1 MKKIIAL
8 CLILLSLFSIT
19 SCGKADMYIA
29 NDFSYFVMYD
39 EKYIPIDIDVLLDFP
54 QKYRPY
60 NAIEY
65 DNVYCENAA
74 WRDPFVW
81 ISDLYYD
88 VEIVSTPFDS
98 TIICVNYFSRDV
110 NYFYCL
116 PDQYDLLNE
125 HYSQIEWTEKLYI
138 DNHRFQPKELP
149 EDAIAELLSK
159 PIYLG
164 DKINI
169 VYNSEV
175 DFEIMPHRVWQID
188 STGCFLKRFG
198 TLLSWGGKVYFYRG
212 HDLEIS
218 YIDTAIE
225 EFEELPELEVSPEIA
240 QKMLEINRTD

>member
-39 EKYIPIDIDVLLDFP
+39 EKYIPIDIDVRLDLHE
-54 QKYRPY
+54 KYLTY
-60 NAIEY
+60 NAIKY
-65 DNVYCENAA
+65 NNVYCENAA

-98 TIICVNYFSRDV
+98 TIICVKYFPRDD

-125 HYSQIEWTEKLYI
+125 HYSQIEWTEELYI
-138 DNHRFQPKELP
+138 NDDHLEKVGIRDVVIQ
-149 EDAIAELLSK
+149 ELLSK
-159 PIYLG
+159 PDYQNKTISRV
-164 DKINI
+164 IW
-169 VYNSEV
+169 SE
-175 DFEIMPHRVWQID
+175 MHTSSVWQID
-188 STGCFLKRFG
+188 STGCFLKRYG
-198 TLLSWGGKVYFYRG
+198 TLLRWDGKVYFYRG
-212 HDLEIS
+212 HDLKIV
-218 YIDTAIE
+218 IVDTIE
-225 EFEELPELEVSPEIA
+225 EWEEFPELELSPEIA
-240 QKMLEINRTD
+240 KEILEIYK